1 MIEPPIRPAE
11 PVEGKALA
19 QVIADA
25 FHALPIT
32 AWLVPDP
39 ADRREIMPADFQL
52 FVDHAIE
59 HGTVHTTDRLDA
71 VAVWLPN
78 APAGTPPIPDY
89 DRRLSAVGRQY
100 TENFRVLDETFE
112 HMHPSG
118 PPHEYLMLLAVAPGR
133 QSRGL
138 GGRLMRAHLDALDRA
153 GVPAY
158 LEASSPRSRQFYL
171 CHGFVDVNAPFTPP
185 GGPESALWPM
195 WRAPA

>member
-1 MIEPPIRPAE
+1 MIEPPIRRAE
-11 PVEGKALA
+11 PFEGKALA

-25 FHALPIT
+25 FYALPIT
-32 AWLVPDP
+32 VWLVPDP
-39 ADRREIMPADFQL
+39 ADRREIMPANFQL

-71 VAVWLPN
+71 VAVWLPD
-78 APAGTPPIPDY
+78 APSGTPPIPDY

-100 TENFRVLDETFE
+100 TENFRVLDASFVR
-112 HMHPSG
+112 MHPTG
-118 PPHEYLMLLAVAPGR
+118 PPHEYLALLAVAPGR

-138 GGRLMRAHLDALDRA
+138 GSRLMRARLDALDRA

-158 LEASSPRSRQFYL
+158 LEASSPRSRRFYL
-171 CHGFVDVNAPFTPP
+171 RHGYVDVNAPFTPP
-185 GGPESALWPM
+185 GGPESAFWPM